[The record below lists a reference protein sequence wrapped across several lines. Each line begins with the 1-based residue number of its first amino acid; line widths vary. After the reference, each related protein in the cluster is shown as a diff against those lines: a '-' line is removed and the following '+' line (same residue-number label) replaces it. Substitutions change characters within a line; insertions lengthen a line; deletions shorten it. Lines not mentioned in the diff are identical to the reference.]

1 MKKILFL
8 LFTWFCFFQ
17 VHAGNKIFY
26 LQGDVRQSKVIVTQG
41 TSVSLNI
48 PELCGVI
55 QFGIIKG
62 NESIWFKDAKNL
74 KVKQDNRIITY
85 TLKDKILENGE
96 IIFRM
101 KPMKNADGFLIEM
114 SCINCPGNANLLWCY
129 GGAYNKVIKNKE
141 DCMLL
146 PEYCKENI
154 FSIIDILMKGVLKRL
169 SNLGF
174 KLDLSIE
181 AKEFIAEKGYDPQFG
196 ARPLK
201 RAIQKYLEDEMA
213 EIIIKA
219 SITDGDTISV
229 GFDKKNEKL
238 QMRILSKNKA
248 LKE

>member
-8 LFTWFCFFQ
+8 LFSWFCFLQ

-26 LQGDVRQSKVIVTQG
+26 LQGDAQQSKVIVTQG

-48 PELCGVI
+48 PELCGII

-101 KPMKNADGFLIEM
+101 EPMKNADGFLIEM

-154 FSIIDILMKGVLKRL
+154 FSIERTSFCVYFGESMKFRTFQGITPLSSEIRL
-169 SNLGF
+169 CDAHQQLNPLQYFKSGKKTDAQSLGAIC
-174 KLDLSIE
+174 KLDNQNKLYF
-181 AKEFIAEKGYDPQFG
+181 AFYAPNRG
-196 ARPLK
+196 
-201 RAIQKYLEDEMA
+201 
-213 EIIIKA
+213 
-219 SITDGDTISV
+219 TDYNY
-229 GFDKKNEKL
+229 F
-238 QMRILSKNKA
+238 MLSKLFN
-248 LKE
+248 E